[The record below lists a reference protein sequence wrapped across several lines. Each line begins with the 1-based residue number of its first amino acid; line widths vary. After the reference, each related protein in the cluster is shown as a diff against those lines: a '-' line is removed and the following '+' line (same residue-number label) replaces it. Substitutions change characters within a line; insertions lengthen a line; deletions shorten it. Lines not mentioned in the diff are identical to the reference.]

1 MQKDKRSGRPKIWI
15 YRDKATN
22 TPKGDATVTYE
33 DPFAAAAAV
42 EWFNNKEFHG
52 NVISVFIAETKSKD
66 LDGSTGY
73 SGVDHVMPD
82 STGLESVEE
91 GGHGEDNSW
100 SGGRGRGDPGGKAWQ
115 QDGDWPCP
123 NPRSVMTLVSSSFGT
138 PMNVYSIFIIHV
150 ICGKIQKILECR
162 FILINAPKFC
172 EFPKCHLP
180 QKRGKGAC

>member
-73 SGVDHVMPD
+73 SGVDPVVPD
-82 STGLESVEE
+82 STGLESIEE

-100 SGGRGRGDPGGKAWQ
+100 SGGGRGRGRGDPGGKAWQ

-138 PMNVYSIFIIHV
+138 PMNVYSIFIIHF
-150 ICGKIQKILECR
+150 ICGKIQKNSPSFLL
-162 FILINAPKFC
+162 FS
-172 EFPKCHLP
+172 
-180 QKRGKGAC
+180 